1 MGKLTMLA
9 GIFLGFAVTF
19 AVMHFLVPKGISQN
33 ELKDNLAK
41 AEKRAQKDKAVEKDA
56 EWTKRLADRE
66 AKLDGEHKK
75 ALGGRDAKLA
85 ALTAEKKDLL
95 GKAEEAKEEL
105 ARLVRKR
112 AELEAK
118 IAQLLGRDANR
129 PTAPKN
135 LLVRRMA
142 LMDARVALWRTL
154 GEVASVLTQ
163 AEIGWPDV
171 AGAGRASK
179 DIAKLVEHHAKLSRS
194 TKVFVEENSKELGA
208 ELGDR
213 GLKAL
218 RASVSDEYV
227 KGIENLAGKV
237 RAAVTKM
244 RSHATVVDAKK
255 DGWTDTEVVVER
267 GDFIHVRADGV
278 WRMIAHWQMAGPAGW
293 DGGGQHRITHD
304 ARTGSLIMRIGV
316 SEKIFPAYLGK
327 PITADIAGRVVF
339 RMNDKDVAENG
350 GSVKVQV
357 ASANPAALRAAV
369 AVWKKLTKKP
379 TR

>member
-41 AEKRAQKDKAVEKDA
+41 AEKRAQKDTAVEKDA

-163 AEIGWPDV
+163 AEIG
-171 AGAGRASK
+171 
-179 DIAKLVEHHAKLSRS
+179 
-194 TKVFVEENSKELGA
+194 
-208 ELGDR
+208 
-213 GLKAL
+213 
-218 RASVSDEYV
+218 
-227 KGIENLAGKV
+227 
-237 RAAVTKM
+237 
-244 RSHATVVDAKK
+244 
-255 DGWTDTEVVVER
+255 
-267 GDFIHVRADGV
+267 
-278 WRMIAHWQMAGPAGW
+278 
-293 DGGGQHRITHD
+293 
-304 ARTGSLIMRIGV
+304 
-316 SEKIFPAYLGK
+316 
-327 PITADIAGRVVF
+327 
-339 RMNDKDVAENG
+339 
-350 GSVKVQV
+350 
-357 ASANPAALRAAV
+357 
-369 AVWKKLTKKP
+369 
-379 TR
+379 

>member
-9 GIFLGFAVTF
+9 GIFLGAAVTF
-19 AVMHFLVPKGISQN
+19 AVMHFLVPKGIPQE
-33 ELKDNLAK
+33 ELTAK
-41 AEKRAQKDKAVEKDA
+41 LTEAKKRERKAAAQEKDD
-56 EWTKRLADRE
+56 EWTETLAARE

-75 ALGGRDAKLA
+75 ALGERDTKLA

-95 GKAEEAKEEL
+95 AKVEEAKEEL

-112 AELEAK
+112 AELEEM
-118 IAQLLGRDANR
+118 IAQLRGRDANR

-135 LLVRRMA
+135 LLVRRME

-171 AGAGRASK
+171 VGAAGASK

-227 KGIENLAGKV
+227 KGIENLAGKM

-267 GDFIHVRADGV
+267 GDVIHVRAEGV

-327 PITADIAGRVVF
+327 PIVADIAGRVVF
-339 RMNDKDVAENG
+339 RINDKDVAENG

-357 ASANPAALRAAV
+357 ASANPAALGAAV
-369 AVWKKLTKKP
+369 GVWKKLMK
-379 TR
+379 

>member
-9 GIFLGFAVTF
+9 GIFLGAAVTF
-19 AVMHFLVPKGISQN
+19 AAMRFLVERGIS
-33 ELKDNLAK
+33 KDDLTTKLAE
-41 AEKRAQKDKAVEKDA
+41 AEKRARKDTADDKDA
-56 EWTKRLADRE
+56 TWSEKLAARE
-66 AKLDGEHKK
+66 TKLDGEHKK
-75 ALGGRDAKLA
+75 ALGERDAKFA

-95 GKAEEAKEEL
+95 AKAEEAKEEL
-105 ARLVRKR
+105 ARLVRK
-112 AELEAK
+112 ANGLEEMLT
-118 IAQLLGRDANR
+118 QFRGRDANR
-129 PTAPKN
+129 PTAPKK
-135 LLVRRMA
+135 LLVRWME

-163 AEIGWPDV
+163 AEMGWPDV
-171 AGAGRASK
+171 VGAGGASK
-179 DIAKLVEHHAKLSRS
+179 DIAKLVKHHAKLSRS

-218 RASVSDEYV
+218 RASVSDKYV
-227 KGIENLAGKV
+227 KGIENLAGKM
-237 RAAVTKM
+237 RAAVSKM
-244 RSHATVVDAKK
+244 KSHATVVDAKK

-267 GDFIHVRADGV
+267 GDVIHVRADGV

-304 ARTGSLIMRIGV
+304 ARTGGLIMRIGV

-327 PITADIAGRVVF
+327 PITADSAGRVVF
-339 RMNDKDVAENG
+339 RMNDKDVTENG

-357 ASANPAALRAAV
+357 ASANPVALQAAV
-369 AVWKKLTKKP
+369 GVWKKLTK
-379 TR
+379 